1 MLCNMSDVLLIFRTS
16 EKPFDLVPRINIAF
30 QESIE
35 AYGNFQEDWLLF
47 CPKSSN

>member
-16 EKPFDLVPRINIAF
+16 EKPFDLVPRIALF

-47 CPKSSN
+47 CPEQ